1 MYGYAAPPNET
12 SHGGGYKAGGNGRR
26 LMPMRA
32 SSLGPNVVTLFSLG
46 EIVARARNAARNDPW
61 AGAAADKSVANG
73 IGTGI
78 QAKAQWGSPE
88 WRKREAKLYKRWSK
102 VCDADGVLNF
112 DGIQALV
119 WREVEEAGECF
130 VRLRNRRLT
139 DGLPVPLQL
148 QVIEAEQC
156 PPHFYGTASN
166 GNQIRAGIEFDL
178 IGRRVAY
185 WMYPRHPGDYHAGTD
200 IDAGTLKRVP
210 AEEVI
215 HVYEPLRAGQ
225 IRGIPRAASVLVRMF
240 NLDALDDAVLERQKI
255 ANLFVGVF
263 EDASTS
269 GEAGDP
275 MADHLTGDGTA
286 PGAGGIEPDGVAVA
300 GLEPGTTLDLPPGRK
315 FAQSRPPDAGNNYPD
330 YLRSGLLA
338 IAARWG
344 VPYEVLTGDLRNV
357 SDRALRLILNEFR
370 RFIEMRQWLML
381 IPRCLQPIREAYFDR
396 AVFAGALDVPGY
408 DELRDDVVDTLW
420 VPQGW
425 PYSHPV
431 QDINADAK
439 AIRSGLDSRTATI
452 LRKGEDPDEVL
463 DQIQRDNADAD
474 ARGMVFDTD
483 PRKTSNAGLTQA
495 RAAGSASP
503 DTGAGS
509 SGGDTESDTGDTP

>member
-1 MYGYAAPPNET
+1 MSGYGAPNET
-12 SHGGGYKAGGNGRR
+12 THAGGYKAAGNGRR
-26 LMPMRA
+26 LRMMQA
-32 SSLGPNVVTLFSLG
+32 ASLGPNVVTLCSLG

-78 QAKAQWGSPE
+78 QAKPMWGTPESRKAQARLW
-88 WRKREAKLYKRWSK
+88 KRFCKT
-102 VCDADGVLNF
+102 CDADGVLNF
-112 DGIQALV
+112 DGLQALT

-130 VRLRNRRLT
+130 VRLRNRRLS

-148 QVIEAEQC
+148 QLIEAEQC

-185 WMYPRHPGDYHAGTD
+185 WMYPRHPGDYHAGND
-200 IDAGTLKRVP
+200 LDATTLKRVP

-215 HVYEPLRAGQ
+215 HVYEPIRAGQ

-240 NLDALDDAVLERQKI
+240 NLDAFDDAVLERQKI

-263 EDASTS
+263 EDA
-269 GEAGDP
+269 AGVSDADP
-275 MADHLTGDGTA
+275 MADSLTGDGTA
-286 PGAGGIEPDGVAVA
+286 AGAATGVPEEGIEVA
-300 GLEPGTTLDLPPGRK
+300 GMEPGTTLDLGGTGRK
-315 FAQSRPPDAGNNYPD
+315 FNQTKPPDAGNNYPD
-330 YLRSGLLA
+330 YLRQGLLA

-381 IPRCLQPIREAYFDR
+381 IPRCLQPIREAFFDR
-396 AVFAGALDVPGY
+396 AVFAGALDLPGY
-408 DELRDDVVDTLW
+408 DELREDIVETQW

-439 AIRSGLDSRTATI
+439 AIRSGLDSRTATL

-463 DQIQRDNADAD
+463 AQIEQDNKDAD

-483 PRKTSNAGLTQA
+483 ARKTSNAGLTQA
-495 RAAGSASP
+495 RAPGSALP
-503 DTGAGS
+503 NTGAGKTADPEPDD
-509 SGGDTESDTGDTP
+509 GEDP

>member
-1 MYGYAAPPNET
+1 MYGYAAPNET
-12 SHGGGYKAGGNGRR
+12 THGGGYKAAGNGRR

-32 SSLGPNVVTLFSLG
+32 ASLGPNVVTLYSLG

-78 QAKAQWGSPE
+78 QAKAQWGTKA
-88 WRKREAKLYKRWSK
+88 WRAREQKLWKRWGK
-102 VCDADGVLNF
+102 VCDADGVLNL
-112 DGIQALV
+112 DGLQALI
-119 WREVEEAGECF
+119 WRECEEAGECF
-130 VRLRNRRLT
+130 VRLRNRRLS

-185 WMYPRHPGDYHAGTD
+185 WMYPRHPGDFHAGTD
-200 IDAGTLKRVP
+200 IDATTLKRVP
-210 AEEVI
+210 ADEVI
-215 HVYEPLRAGQ
+215 HVYEPVRAGQ

-263 EDASTS
+263 EDADKN
-269 GEAGDP
+269 GEPTDP
-275 MADHLTGDGTA
+275 MAESLTGDGTVG
-286 PGAGGIEPDGVAVA
+286 PVGMEDEGIALA
-300 GLEPGTTLDLPPGRK
+300 GLEPATTIDLGGTGRK
-315 FAQSRPPDAGNNYPD
+315 FNQTKPPDAGNNYPD
-330 YLRSGLLA
+330 YLRQGLLA

-370 RFIEMRQWLML
+370 RFIEMRQWLVL
-381 IPRCLQPIREAYFDR
+381 IPRCLQPIREAYLDR
-396 AVFAGALDVPGY
+396 AVLAGALAVPGY
-408 DELRDDVVDTLW
+408 DELREDVAETLW

-431 QDINADAK
+431 QDVDADIK
-439 AIRSGLDSRTATI
+439 AIRGGLDSRSATI
-452 LRKGEDPDEVL
+452 LRKGEDPEEVASQQQL
-463 DQIQRDNADAD
+463 DNADAD
-474 ARGMVFDTD
+474 ARGLILDTD
-483 PRKTSNAGLTQA
+483 PRRVARTGSAQSKPAGNAG
-495 RAAGSASP
+495 GE
-503 DTGAGS
+503 
-509 SGGDTESDTGDTP
+509 DTESDRS